1 MNSLLSEEEKAFLE
15 KYEQQK
21 KRHRASQQEYRLQH
35 QEQIREY
42 NKKYFENRKQK
53 LDEINMKILKSNP
66 IPTYI
71 DVEEISRPV
80 KVDKRTKKGKKQ
92 ALHMDIIPS
101 YQTRQLPLGANS
113 IQDYISKANTINII
127 FKNRKLPQP
136 VQAELKKLFNDNP
149 NLNLDLILSEMD
161 YLNDDIKPTID
172 KLRELYPNDNT
183 FKSYTNI
190 LSVISSHFEELNHI
204 YQPLTKVGKLVNKKV
219 QERREE
225 NEVDEGDEGKIISIK
240 PDDIYKNLEK
250 LKNIEDRMIYALYTL
265 FPARRLDYKNM
276 KLTTE
281 TNVDTLND
289 INYLIVSN
297 PKQFVFNDYK
307 TDKTYGKQVF
317 EVPEDLDKVFN
328 QYITAKKLRN
338 GDFLFSLLRDK
349 KEPIAESNFSAKVKE
364 VFNKV
369 YGIPIS
375 MRFIRMSWAT
385 DLYASNPTQTK
396 VKEIT
401 FKMAHSPAESALYK
415 KIIKK

>member
-1 MNSLLSEEEKAFLE
+1 MNSVLSEEDKAFLE

-21 KRHRASQQEYRLQH
+21 KRHRASQQAYRLQH

-42 NKKYFENRKQK
+42 NRKYFDDRKRK
-53 LDEINMKILKSNP
+53 LDEINIKILKSNP

-71 DVEEISRPV
+71 DVEEISRPII
-80 KVDKRTKKGKKQ
+80 VDKRTRKGKKQ
-92 ALHMDIIPS
+92 ALHMDIVPS
-101 YQTRQLPLGANS
+101 YQTRQVPLGETS
-113 IQDYISKANTINII
+113 IKDYISKANKINVI

-149 NLNLDLILSEMD
+149 NLNLELILSEMD
-161 YLNDDIKPTID
+161 YLNDDIKTTID
-172 KLRELYPNDNT
+172 KLREHYQNDNT

-190 LSVISSHFEELNHI
+190 LSVISSHFKELHHI
-204 YQPLTKVGKLVNKKV
+204 YQPLTKVGKFINKKV

-240 PDDIYKNLEK
+240 PDEIYKNLEK
-250 LKNIEDRMIYALYTL
+250 LKSVEDRMIYALYTL

-281 TNVDTLND
+281 TSVEKLND
-289 INYLIVSN
+289 INYLMLSN

-307 TDKTYGKQVF
+307 TNNTYGKQDF
-317 EVPEDLDKVFN
+317 KIPDDLDMVIN
-328 QYITAKKLRN
+328 QFITAKKLRN

-364 VFNKV
+364 VFNKI

-375 MRFIRMSWAT
+375 MRFVRMSWAT
-385 DLYASNPTQTK
+385 DLYASNPTQAK